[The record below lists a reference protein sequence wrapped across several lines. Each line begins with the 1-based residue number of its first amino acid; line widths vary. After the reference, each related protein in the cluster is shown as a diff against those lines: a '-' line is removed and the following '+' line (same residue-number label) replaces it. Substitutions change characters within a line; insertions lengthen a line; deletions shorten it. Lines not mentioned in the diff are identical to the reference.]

1 MYDQIIDANVNRIG
15 EGLRVIEEYVRFV
28 RSNESL
34 TKDLSRIRKMVH
46 QAFPQQSNYLHSR
59 STGRDVRAKEVPSKR
74 DTVYDLLV
82 ANFKRVQ
89 EALRVLEEYAN
100 SAICNECRYDMYDLE
115 QHILLLATK
124 PVIKKGVYLISDSV
138 ETLKQGIDWGC
149 ALVQLR
155 DKYASK
161 PELLDRAYEV
171 ADYAKNTTVPFII
184 NDFID
189 IVQLV
194 DADGLHTGQD
204 DISLV
209 KQRKL
214 LGEHKIIGRTTH
226 SLAQGKLAATEGADY
241 VSVGPIWETP
251 SKPDRAAIG
260 FDYLEQVND
269 ALDIPFVAIGG
280 INDHN
285 IQHVMKFSP
294 HMVGVIRS
302 YQSTQQWQALFD
314 D

>member
-28 RSNESL
+28 RSDEAV
-34 TKDLSRIRKMVH
+34 TKNLARIRKMIH
-46 QAFPQQSNYLHSR
+46 QAFPQQSSYLHAR
-59 STGRDVRAKEVPSKR
+59 STASDARAKERPNKR
-74 DTVYDLLV
+74 SNIYELLV

-89 EALRVLEEYAN
+89 EALRVLEEYSN
-100 SAICNECRYDMYDLE
+100 CAICNECRYDMYDLE
-115 QHILLLATK
+115 QDVLLLAKK
-124 PVIKKGVYLISDSV
+124 PLIKKGVYLISDSV
-138 ETLKQGIDWGC
+138 ETLKLGIDWGC

-155 DKYASK
+155 DKHATK

-209 KQRKL
+209 KQRQL

-226 SLAQGKLAATEGADY
+226 SLAQGKLAAFEGADY

-251 SKPDRAAIG
+251 SKPGRAAIG

-285 IQHVMKFSP
+285 IQNVMKFSP

-302 YQSTQQWQALFD
+302 YQSTQEWQALFD
-314 D
+314 V